1 MAKHSA
7 PRHGV
12 PTAPDAQS
20 DLSRGAVRM
29 TQSTV
34 SSRSAA
40 ATRRAKASRGHGH
53 GSHVGAAQVDL
64 GGLRE
69 RRRPPRWP
77 WVAVIVVL
85 LVLIGFGG
93 RYAYQHLFTTEEKTV
108 DVEPGQEVS
117 IKVAEGS
124 SASAIAQQLYEAG
137 VIGDTS
143 AFMKAARKQNVDEKL
158 KPGTYIFVTGSDVQN
173 VIDLLVAGPNSGEG
187 ILTIAEGL
195 TVRQTA
201 AIVEDRLGISADD
214 FIAQAKASSYVDD
227 YTFLADAAAS
237 GYDSLEGYLFPKT
250 YDFSSGA
257 PTADSVIRTLL
268 DQYALETQG
277 LDFASA
283 EAQIA
288 DAYGVTMSDYDILK
302 LASVIEREA
311 VADDQ
316 RGNVASVFY
325 NRLAGKLGQGA
336 FLQSDAVMGYV
347 TGGEVTADDLQQD
360 SPYNTYKNEGLPPTP
375 ICAPSMASLEAALAP
390 ESTDYLYFW
399 ITDSEAVFS
408 KTYEEHQAA
417 IANAS

>member
-1 MAKHSA
+1 M
-7 PRHGV
+7 
-12 PTAPDAQS
+12 
-20 DLSRGAVRM
+20 
-29 TQSTV
+29 
-34 SSRSAA
+34 
-40 ATRRAKASRGHGH
+40 
-53 GSHVGAAQVDL
+53 
-64 GGLRE
+64 
-69 RRRPPRWP
+69 
-77 WVAVIVVL
+77 
-85 LVLIGFGG
+85 LIGFGG

-227 YTFLADAAAS
+227 YPFLADAAAS

>member
-7 PRHGV
+7 PRHSVQGS
-12 PTAPDAQS
+12 PAGRDG
-20 DLSRGAVRM
+20 LSRGAVQM
-29 TQSTV
+29 SQPTV
-34 SSRSAA
+34 SSRSVE
-40 ATRRAKASRGHGH
+40 ATRRAKASRGQGH
-53 GSHVGAAQVDL
+53 GSHVSAAQANL
-64 GGLRE
+64 GGR
-69 RRRPPRWP
+69 RDQRRPRRWP
-77 WVAVIVVL
+77 WVILVLVL
-85 LVLIGFGG
+85 LVAIGFGG
-93 RYAYQHLFTTEEKTV
+93 RYVYQRFFVTEEMTV
-108 DVEPGQEVS
+108 DVEPGQEVT

-124 SASAIAQQLYEAG
+124 SASSIAQQLYEAG
-137 VIGDTS
+137 VIGDTT
-143 AFMKAARKQNVDEKL
+143 AFMKAAHKQNADEKM

-173 VIDLLVAGPNSGEG
+173 VIDLLVTGPNSGEG
-187 ILTIAEGL
+187 IVTVAEGL
-195 TVRQTA
+195 TLSQTA
-201 AIVEDRLGISADD
+201 PIVEDRLGIPADD
-214 FIAQAKASSYVDD
+214 FLAQAKASNYVGD
-227 YTFLADAAAS
+227 YPFLADAAAS
-237 GYDSLEGYLFPKT
+237 SYDSLEGYLFPKT

-360 SPYNTYKNEGLPPTP
+360 SPYNTYTNEGLPPTP

-417 IANAS
+417 SANAS